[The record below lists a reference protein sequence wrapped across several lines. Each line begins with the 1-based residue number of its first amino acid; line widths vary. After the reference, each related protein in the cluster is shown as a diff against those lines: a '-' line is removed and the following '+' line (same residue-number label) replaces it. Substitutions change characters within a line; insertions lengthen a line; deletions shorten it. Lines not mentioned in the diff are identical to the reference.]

1 MSLELRDRLFESEHE
16 IWRQIYPSIIFK
28 ATIGFHLFLYG
39 MKIKLVNIKSV
50 NIFDNIII
58 TMNKLNS
65 NLYVHRSHN
74 WSRFQQLAY

>member
-1 MSLELRDRLFESEHE
+1 
-16 IWRQIYPSIIFK
+16 
-28 ATIGFHLFLYG
+28 

-74 WSRFQQLAY
+74 